1 MDGLDRERA
10 LRYMVAKLHEVF
22 PTQWTEGEL
31 TELVAEMYEADNRYM
46 QQARVL
52 DAEGRAGDSFYDD
65 DDAFEFIVE
74 ALAKAH
80 HLTEDTEMR
89 YATLVDGYMEEW
101 EKYLDQ
107 EGLITWD

>member
-65 DDAFEFIVE
+65 DDAFESVSYT
-74 ALAKAH
+74 
-80 HLTEDTEMR
+80 HLDVYKRQIAPWRRPSGYTASKSPLW
-89 YATLVDGYMEEW
+89 ATC
-101 EKYLDQ
+101 
-107 EGLITWD
+107 TPPR